1 MGRVHSLQQLGRAG
15 SQFSATSG
23 LCLPAPPFPGE
34 GPLKATPEPSV
45 AQSTASASCS
55 DFKEA
60 AWGGEKFT
68 GTEGSCGVS
77 GWCLSLKSW
86 PSATASRT
94 GVGVCE
100 LGHLAAWVYVY
111 MCTAGLAVVG

>member
-23 LCLPAPPFPGE
+23 LSLSAPPFPGE

-45 AQSTASASCS
+45 AQGTASASCS

-60 AWGGEKFT
+60 AWARG
-68 GTEGSCGVS
+68 
-77 GWCLSLKSW
+77 
-86 PSATASRT
+86 
-94 GVGVCE
+94 GVGRNSQVQR
-100 LGHLAAWVYVY
+100 G
-111 MCTAGLAVVG
+111 VVGSLVGACHLRVGPVPLPAELVWVSVSWAIWLHGCMCACVQQA